1 MRKFAVYKNSAR
13 RTGRSF
19 RHLNYSKSIIYIS
32 FPVRYFRKTS
42 EESSV
47 RNREDIIALNRR
59 RLSFASS
66 QNFIF
71 SLSVG
76 AMLRTS
82 QRAPSPMLK
91 LVVIFRVAR
100 KFDCTVF
107 VRRTTPL
114 FCLILRWLSFRKSR
128 VPICPKKWPAKM
140 PAQTGSYSTDSFLFP
155 PNYFF
160 MYRTIDFCSAK
171 SFLAHRNHV
180 LYFKIAHIK
189 NFL

>member
-1 MRKFAVYKNSAR
+1 MIIVIIIRLIGNCLISFKSSKGSSIYLSPYSFQSLSLIISITANNFLINNNRKIDTLRRRARKFAVYKNSAQ

-19 RHLNYSKSIIYIS
+19 RHLNCSKSLIYIS

-107 VRRTTPL
+107 VKRTTPL
-114 FCLILRWLSFRKSR
+114 FCLILR
-128 VPICPKKWPAKM
+128 
-140 PAQTGSYSTDSFLFP
+140 
-155 PNYFF
+155 
-160 MYRTIDFCSAK
+160 
-171 SFLAHRNHV
+171 
-180 LYFKIAHIK
+180 
-189 NFL
+189 